1 MELLLMH
8 LSKIKK
14 NPQKD
19 IKTFFF
25 SEKSLL
31 YVNVAF

>member
-14 NPQKD
+14 KPQKD
-19 IKTFFF
+19 IKTFFSQKNF
-25 SEKSLL
+25 YYMLM
-31 YVNVAF
+31 

>member
-8 LSKIKK
+8 LSKK
-14 NPQKD
+14 NKPQKD
-19 IKTFFF
+19 IKTYSFP
-25 SEKSLL
+25 EKSLL

>member
-14 NPQKD
+14 TQKD
-19 IKTFFF
+19 IKTFF
-25 SEKSLL
+25 SQKNL
-31 YVNVAF
+31 YYMLM